1 MFRRFEETAVKA
13 YLIIRKN
20 ANLFI
25 NLFSM
30 VREKGERLF
39 SAFLSSLFLHGLTS
53 FPTPPLPLFPL
64 PPFLFFSMVREKRE
78 QLLIMSLTF
87 FHFQH

>member
-1 MFRRFEETAVKA
+1 MKA

-30 VREKGERLF
+30 VSWQG
-39 SAFLSSLFLHGLTS
+39 
-53 FPTPPLPLFPL
+53 
-64 PPFLFFSMVREKRE
+64 MVRGGVVKGVVGGGVVMGVVRE
-78 QLLIMSLTF
+78 EL
-87 FHFQH
+87 

>member
-1 MFRRFEETAVKA
+1 MKA

-30 VREKGERLF
+30 VSWQGSGRG
-39 SAFLSSLFLHGLTS
+39 GVV
-53 FPTPPLPLFPL
+53 
-64 PPFLFFSMVREKRE
+64 MGVVRGGVVVGVVRGGV
-78 QLLIMSLTF
+78 LRGWGRVLVYL
-87 FHFQH
+87 

>member
-1 MFRRFEETAVKA
+1 MKA

-30 VREKGERLF
+30 VRFLLGEWMNGYGGRRVEC
-39 SAFLSSLFLHGLTS
+39 
-53 FPTPPLPLFPL
+53 
-64 PPFLFFSMVREKRE
+64 VREARVPVCMLHLFILRGVCSIQYSPPV
-78 QLLIMSLTF
+78 QL
-87 FHFQH
+87 